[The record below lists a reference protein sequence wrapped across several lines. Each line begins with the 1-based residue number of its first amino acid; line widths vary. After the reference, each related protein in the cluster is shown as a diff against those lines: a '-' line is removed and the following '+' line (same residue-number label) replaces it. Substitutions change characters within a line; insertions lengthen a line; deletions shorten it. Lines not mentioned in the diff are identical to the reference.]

1 MFIVPSGLVSYD
13 KDFGLFLQCKKNPLK
28 GFMQQKDTKWFQFQ
42 KITYTANK
50 EQIGRE
56 GK

>member
-1 MFIVPSGLVSYD
+1 MFIGLSGLVSYD
-13 KDFGLFLQCKKNPLK
+13 KDFGLFLQCKGNPLK
-28 GFMQQKDTKWFQFQ
+28 GFMQQKDTNWFEFQ
-42 KITYTANK
+42 KISYTANK

>member
-42 KITYTANK
+42 KISYTANK